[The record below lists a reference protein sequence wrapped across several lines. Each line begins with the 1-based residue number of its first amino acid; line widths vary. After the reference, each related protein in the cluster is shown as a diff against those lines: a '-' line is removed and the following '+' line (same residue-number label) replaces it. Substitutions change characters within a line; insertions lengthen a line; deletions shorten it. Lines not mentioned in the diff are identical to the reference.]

1 MWVFPKGGSYADF
14 AGGGWVWFKES
25 SIKTPAEKIMLAD
38 ERMTYEFAHSEI
50 TSGALGSGW
59 YWPGTASA
67 WEWPYDKITGRHD
80 GKGNVTFADG
90 HVQTV
95 RPEFGGQPEH
105 YDPLY

>member
-1 MWVFPKGGSYADF
+1 M
-14 AGGGWVWFKES
+14 
-25 SIKTPAEKIMLAD
+25 
-38 ERMTYEFAHSEI
+38 